1 MQVEKK
7 PTVTNRHPTDLK
19 HDSLSD
25 HLVDSWLWNMKRSI
39 ALYVAV
45 IDTPSEEGQYI
56 SRPEFRDTI
65 KLAW

>member
-7 PTVTNRHPTDLK
+7 PTVTNSNLTDLK

-25 HLVDSWLWNMKRSI
+25 PMVDSWLWNMKRSI

-45 IDTPSEEGQYI
+45 IDTPSEEEQYI